1 MEDTMSNP
9 GFDPQGGQRS
19 TRPQSKGET
28 NRKTVPETAA
38 ETIRSG
44 AGQARQVASDAAS
57 SIGHQVKS
65 LLDDQVDHG
74 ADLVARFAS
83 ATKRAAEELDGASPQ
98 AARLV
103 RGVADRLDDYADGL
117 RDQSIDQLM
126 RTASDFTRRQPAVV
140 FGVAALVGFVALR
153 TFKSASLRSERL
165 RRSDEPRASWE
176 RRPNAY

>member
-1 MEDTMSNP
+1 MSNP
-9 GFDPQGGQRS
+9 GFDPQGGQRG
-19 TRPQSKGET
+19 TRPQVKGDT

-44 AGQARQVASDAAS
+44 AGQARQLASDAAS
-57 SIGHQVKS
+57 SIGDQVKS

-74 ADLVARFAS
+74 ADFVARFAV
-83 ATKRAAEELDGASPQ
+83 ATKRAAEELDRASPQ

-103 RGVADRLDDYADGL
+103 RGVADRLDDYADEL

-126 RTASDFTRRQPAVV
+126 KTASDFTRRQPAVV
-140 FGVAALVGFVALR
+140 FGVAALVGFFALR

-165 RRSDEPRASWE
+165 SRSDGPRASRE
-176 RRPNAY
+176 GRPNAY

>member
-1 MEDTMSNP
+1 MSNP
-9 GFDPQGGQRS
+9 GFGSQGGQRGS
-19 TRPQSKGET
+19 RPQVSDT
-28 NRKTVPETAA
+28 NRKTVPETTA

-57 SIGHQVKS
+57 SIGDQVKG

-140 FGVAALVGFVALR
+140 FGVAALVGFFALR
-153 TFKSASLRSERL
+153 TFKSASLRSQRFS
-165 RRSDEPRASWE
+165 RSDGPRASSE
-176 RRPNAY
+176 RRPDA